1 MTYVISD
8 IHGCYEEFMQLLDKI
23 EFSEQD
29 TLYIL
34 GDAMDR
40 GPEPIKTIQE
50 IMSRPNIWYILG
62 NHDFMM
68 WATLKKLAVEVT
80 EDSLSAL
87 NTDTMLAYY
96 NWMENGGEITA
107 KQFRNLPRDAQVD
120 ILDYLEDASI
130 YEVVEANCSRFILVH
145 AGIAGF
151 DPQKSL
157 DDYELDDLLW
167 ERADYEREYY
177 PDNNT
182 FLVTG
187 HTPTATIWGEPLIYT
202 QHNHLAIDC
211 GCVFGGNLAAFCFET
226 EQAVYVSSKQK

>member
-68 WATLKKLAVEVT
+68 WATLRRLAVEVT
-80 EDSLSAL
+80 EESLSAL
-87 NTDTMLAYY
+87 NTDTMLTYY

-107 KQFRNLPRDAQVD
+107 KQFRALSRDEQAN
-120 ILDYLEDASI
+120 ILDYLEDASA
-130 YEVVEANCSRFILVH
+130 YEIVEINQSRFVLVH
-145 AGIAGF
+145 AGIASF

-157 DDYELDDLLW
+157 DEYELDDLLW
-167 ERADYEREYY
+167 ERADYERTYY
-177 PDNNT
+177 PDSNT

-187 HTPTATIWGEPLIYT
+187 HTPTASIWDKPLIYA

-211 GCVFGGNLAAFCFET
+211 GCVFGGNLAAYCFET
-226 EQAVYVSSKQK
+226 GQAVYVPSRRQ